1 MSTVEP
7 SAPPPPPAAPPP
19 APPQP
24 RRSRLRRFLVASALL
39 LTGGIIG
46 ATAHSAAH
54 GFGHGWRHGGPP
66 GWYYFGGGDPLEW
79 RGGPRDFG
87 GRFFLPGRIERGVE
101 RALWSVDAS
110 SEQRQK
116 ITSILQRAADELY
129 ALRAQHLEGRRQ
141 IRDALAAA
149 TIDRGRIESLRTEQI
164 KLADAASKRLSE
176 AITDAAETLNA
187 AQRGELARRL
197 ERWQRWHRG

>member
-7 SAPPPPPAAPPP
+7 SAPAPPPP
-19 APPQP
+19 APPPPP
-24 RRSRLRRFLVASALL
+24 RRSRLRRFLVVTALL
-39 LTGGIIG
+39 LTGGITG
-46 ATAHSAAH
+46 AAAHSAAH
-54 GFGHGWRHGGPP
+54 GFDRGWRHGGPA
-66 GWYYFGGGDPLEW
+66 GWYYYGGD
-79 RGGPRDFG
+79 GPRGWRDG
-87 GRFFLPGRIERGVE
+87 GDYGARFFLPGRIERGVE

-110 SEQRQK
+110 TEQRQK

-141 IRDALAAA
+141 IRDAFAAA
-149 TIDRGRIESLRTEQI
+149 TIDRGRIETLRTEQM
-164 KLADAASKRLSE
+164 KLADAATKRLSE
-176 AITDAAETLNA
+176 AITDAAETLNP

>member
-1 MSTVEP
+1 MSTAEP
-7 SAPPPPPAAPPP
+7 TAPAPPPAASPPP
-19 APPQP
+19 PP
-24 RRSRLRRFLVASALL
+24 RRSRLRRFLFVTALL
-39 LTGGIIG
+39 LTGGVIG
-46 ATAHSAAH
+46 AGVHSAAH

-66 GWYYFGGGDPLEW
+66 GWYYYGGGDPTEW
-79 RGGPRDFG
+79 RGGPGDAG
-87 GRFFLPGRIERGVE
+87 ARFFLPGRIERGVE

-116 ITSILQRAADELY
+116 ITSVLQRAADDLY

-141 IRDALAAA
+141 IREALAAA
-149 TIDRGRIESLRTEQI
+149 TIDRGRIETLRTEQL
-164 KLADAASKRLSE
+164 KLADTATKRLSE
-176 AITDAAETLNA
+176 AIADAAETLNP

>member
-1 MSTVEP
+1 MSTTEP
-7 SAPPPPPAAPPP
+7 TAPAPPPAAPPP
-19 APPQP
+19 PP
-24 RRSRLRRFLVASALL
+24 RRSRLRRFLVATALL
-39 LTGGIIG
+39 LTGGVIG
-46 ATAHSAAH
+46 AGVHSAAH

-66 GWYYFGGGDPLEW
+66 GWYYYGGDGPGGW
-79 RGGPRDFG
+79 REGRDSG
-87 GRFFLPGRIERGVE
+87 ARLFLPGRIERGVE

-129 ALRAQHLEGRRQ
+129 GLRAQHLEGRRQ

-149 TIDRGRIESLRTEQI
+149 TIDRGRIETLRTEQM
-164 KLADAASKRLSE
+164 KLADSATKRLSE
-176 AITDAAETLNA
+176 AIADAAETLNA

>member
-1 MSTVEP
+1 MSTTETP
-7 SAPPPPPAAPPP
+7 SPAPPAA
-19 APPQP
+19 APQP
-24 RRSRLRRFLVASALL
+24 PRPRSRLRRFLVVTALL
-39 LTGGIIG
+39 LTGGVIG
-46 ATAHSAAH
+46 AGVHSAAH

-66 GWYYFGGGDPLEW
+66 GWYYYGGGD
-79 RGGPRDFG
+79 RDDIG

-110 SEQRQK
+110 TEQQQK
-116 ITSILQRAADELY
+116 ITSILQRAADDLY

-149 TIDRGRIESLRTEQI
+149 TIDRGKIEALRTEQM
-164 KLADAASKRLSE
+164 KLADAATKRLSE
-176 AITDAAETLNA
+176 AIADAAETLNA

-197 ERWQRWHRG
+197 ERWQRWRRG

>member
-1 MSTVEP
+1 MSTAEP
-7 SAPPPPPAAPPP
+7 SAPAPSPAAPP
-19 APPQP
+19 QP
-24 RRSRLRRFLVASALL
+24 RRRSRLRRFLIVTALL
-39 LTGGIIG
+39 LTGGVIG
-46 ATAHSAAH
+46 AGVHSAAH
-54 GFGHGWRHGGPP
+54 GFGRHGGPP
-66 GWYYFGGGDPLEW
+66 GWYYYGGDGPGGW
-79 RGGPRDFG
+79 RDGGDFG

-116 ITSILQRAADELY
+116 ITSVLQRAADDLY

-149 TIDRGRIESLRTEQI
+149 TIDRGRIETLRTEQM
-164 KLADAASKRLSE
+164 KLADAATKRLSE
-176 AITDAAETLNA
+176 AIADAAETLNP